1 MRAIDRST
9 ACALA
14 AAALLFGCS
23 QPSSGETAAPVAGT
37 LHAAPNGAEIDRT
50 SFQIRLA
57 AADVIYLG
65 EQHGNRYHHA
75 AQLRIVTDLV
85 ASGRKPAIGFE
96 VVSLTQTS
104 DLMNYVFAPTSDDAD
119 APARRL
125 RSELKWTADGEQWR
139 NYGPLLEFARA
150 HQLRVAGIDL
160 PRGLRRRISR
170 VGVQGLSAVER
181 AQLYD
186 SGFTDAAYREF
197 MQGRLDEAHCGFAP
211 PALLDRLYET
221 WLARND
227 AMMTVITTLAAER
240 PGEPVVVIV
249 GGGHVAHN
257 MGVFERVAQRA
268 PQLRQLNIGFRGEQ
282 AGVTAPE
289 LFAPVEVAG
298 RQFAPIHEIIW
309 LTPSTP
315 GGANASPCAGLEDHM
330 KKMGK

>member
-14 AAALLFGCS
+14 AAALLLGFS
-23 QPSSGETAAPVAGT
+23 LPSSAETAPRFAGT
-37 LHAAPNGAEIDRT
+37 LHVAPDGSELDRT
-50 SFQIRLA
+50 SFILRLA

-65 EQHGNRYHHA
+65 EQHGNPHHHA
-75 AQLRIVTDLV
+75 AQLRLVTDLV
-85 ASGRKPAIGFE
+85 NGGRKPAIGFE

-104 DLMNYVFAPTSDDAD
+104 DLMNYVFAPSSDDAE

-125 RSELKWTADGEQWR
+125 RSELGWTVDGDRWR
-139 NYGPLLEFARA
+139 DYGPLLEFARA
-150 HQLRVAGIDL
+150 NKLRVAGIDL

-170 VGVQGLSAVER
+170 VGSQGLSAVER
-181 AQLYD
+181 TQLYD
-186 SGFTDAAYREF
+186 TGFADPAYREF

-249 GGGHVAHN
+249 GGGHVVHN

-268 PQLRQLNIGFRGEQ
+268 PQLRQINIGLRGEQ
-282 AGVTAPE
+282 AGVSVPE
-289 LFAPVEVAG
+289 LFAPVEFAG
-298 RQFAPIHEIIW
+298 RRFAPMHEIIW
-309 LTPSTP
+309 LTPAAS
-315 GGANASPCAGLEDHM
+315 GRAGVSPCTGLEDHM

>member
-14 AAALLFGCS
+14 AAAMLIGCS
-23 QPSSGETAAPVAGT
+23 LPSFGEPGPPVAGT
-37 LHAAPNGAEIDRT
+37 LHVAPDGTELDRT
-50 SFQIRLA
+50 SFRMRLA

-65 EQHGNRYHHA
+65 EQHGNRHHHA
-75 AQLRIVTDLV
+75 AQLGIVADLV

-96 VVSLTQTS
+96 AVSLTQTS
-104 DLMNYVFAPTSDDAD
+104 DLMNYVFAPASGDAE
-119 APARRL
+119 AAARRL
-125 RSELKWTADGEQWR
+125 RSELGWTADGDRWR
-139 NYGPLLEFARA
+139 DYGPLLEFARA
-150 HQLRVAGIDL
+150 NKLRIAGIDL
-160 PRGLRRRISR
+160 PGGLRRRISR

-186 SGFTDAAYREF
+186 TGFEDAAYREF
-197 MQGRLDEAHCGFAP
+197 MHGRLDDAHCGFAR

-227 AMMTVITTLAAER
+227 AMMTVVTTLAAER

-282 AGVTAPE
+282 AGTTVPE
-289 LFAPVEVAG
+289 LFAPVEFAG
-298 RQFAPIHEIIW
+298 RRFAPTHEIIW
-309 LTPSTP
+309 LTP
-315 GGANASPCAGLEDHM
+315 GASGRAAASPCAGLEDHM